1 MLRSIVAVG
10 AMCACSFGPYG
21 SSCASAVAFSAPAT
35 AVPPSAQAF
44 AAIIDHHYDSLH
56 SLSVSFTQ
64 EYAGMGIER
73 TESGT
78 LLLKRPGKMRWT
90 YSKPT
95 GKLFILDGHY
105 AYFYTPGQDEIPRVA
120 ANKLDDLRSPLA
132 FLLGHAELA
141 KQLTG
146 LKLERVG
153 LSPGTWMLTGVPRGM
168 EKRVSAMTIAARDD
182 GTITMLRVEETDGAI
197 NTFRLSNEQ
206 ADAPTPAS
214 AFQFT
219 PPPGTHVIDGMP
231 PM

>member
-1 MLRSIVAVG
+1 MLRLIGALAVL
-10 AMCACSFGPYG
+10 CACSLGP
-21 SSCASAVAFSAPAT
+21 SAAAPAQPAT
-35 AVPPSAQAF
+35 DPPSAQAF

-64 EYAGMGIER
+64 QYAGMGIER

-78 LLLKRPGKMRWT
+78 LLLKRPGRMRWT
-90 YSKPT
+90 YTKPA

-146 LKLERVG
+146 LKLERAG
-153 LSPGTWMLTGVPRGM
+153 LPPGTWMLTGVPHGM

-182 GTITMLRVEETDGAI
+182 GTITMLRVEETDGAV
-197 NTFRLSNEQ
+197 NTFQLSHEQ
-206 ADAPTPAS
+206 PNVPAPAS
-214 AFQFT
+214 AFRFI